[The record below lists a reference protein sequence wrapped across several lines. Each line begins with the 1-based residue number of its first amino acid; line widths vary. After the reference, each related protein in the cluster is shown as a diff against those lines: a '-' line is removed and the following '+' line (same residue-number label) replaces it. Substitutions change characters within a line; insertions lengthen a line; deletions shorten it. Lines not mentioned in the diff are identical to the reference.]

1 VAEWRLLPGRL
12 CESMRRRYL
21 IDRTSRGILL
31 VCATASVAVL
41 LAIAVFIFRESLPA
55 FRQIGLLDFLLG
67 TKWEPNPVG
76 DEAPAYGI
84 LVMIV
89 GTVLV
94 TAGALILAIPL
105 GLGCAVL
112 LADVAPHRFRQ
123 VLRSAVELLVGIP
136 SVVYGLVGLVLIV
149 PLIRQIGGPGPSLA
163 AGIIV
168 LAAMILPT
176 IISISEDSI
185 RAVPKAYREGALALG
200 ATNWQTTWRVVLPSA
215 RSGIA
220 ASIVLGM
227 GRAVGEAMAMVMV
240 IGMAKAMPDS
250 PLDPA
255 RPMAPS
261 IALETNYASGLHLSA
276 LFAIA
281 VVLLLF
287 IVIINSI
294 AILVFKRGARA
305 QDVA

>member
-1 VAEWRLLPGRL
+1 
-12 CESMRRRYL
+12 MRRRYL
-21 IDRTSRGILL
+21 IDRSSRGVLL
-31 VCATASVAVL
+31 ICATVSVVIL
-41 LAIAVFIFRESLPA
+41 LAIAVFILQRSLPA
-55 FRQIGLLDFLLG
+55 LGEIGLLDFLLG
-67 TKWEPNPVG
+67 TKWDPTPVG
-76 DEAPAYGI
+76 DTPPSYGI

-94 TAGALILAIPL
+94 TLGALVIAIPL
-105 GLGCAVL
+105 GVGCAVL
-112 LADVAPHRFRQ
+112 LADIAPHRFRQ
-123 VLRSAVELLVGIP
+123 ILRPAVELLVGIP

-149 PLIRQIGGPGPSLA
+149 PLVRQIGGPGLSLA

-176 IISISEDSI
+176 VISISEDSI
-185 RAVPKAYREGALALG
+185 RAVPRIYREGALALG
-200 ATNWQTTWRVVLPSA
+200 ATSWQTMWRVVLPAA

-240 IGMAKAMPDS
+240 IGMAKAMPTS

-255 RPMAPS
+255 RPMAPG
-261 IALETNYASGLHLSA
+261 IALETGYAGGIHLSA
-276 LFAIA
+276 LFAIG
-281 VVLLLF
+281 VVLFLF

-294 AILVFKRGARA
+294 AIVVFKRGARA
-305 QDVA
+305 

>member
-1 VAEWRLLPGRL
+1 VRK
-12 CESMRRRYL
+12 RYL
-21 IDRTSRGILL
+21 IDRSSRGVLL
-31 VCATASVAVL
+31 ICATASVAVL
-41 LAIAVFIFRESLPA
+41 LAIAVFILQRSLPA
-55 FRQIGLLDFLLG
+55 FGEIGLLDFLLG
-67 TKWEPNPVG
+67 TKWDPNPVG
-76 DEAPAYGI
+76 DTPPSFGI

-94 TAGALILAIPL
+94 TLGALVIAIPL

-112 LADVAPHRFRQ
+112 LADMAPHHFRQ
-123 VLRSAVELLVGIP
+123 ILRPAVELLTGIP

-149 PLIRQIGGPGPSLA
+149 PLVRQIGGPGLSLA

-185 RAVPKAYREGALALG
+185 RAVPRIYREGALALG
-200 ATNWQTTWRVVLPSA
+200 ATSWQTMWRVVLPAA

-227 GRAVGEAMAMVMV
+227 GRAVGEAMAMVLV
-240 IGMAKAMPDS
+240 IGMAKAMPNS
-250 PLDPA
+250 LLDPA
-255 RPMAPS
+255 RPMAPG
-261 IALETNYASGLHLSA
+261 IALETGYAGGIHLSA
-276 LFAIA
+276 LFAIG
-281 VVLLLF
+281 VVLFLF

-294 AILVFKRGARA
+294 AIVVFKRGARA
-305 QDVA
+305 

>member
-1 VAEWRLLPGRL
+1 
-12 CESMRRRYL
+12 MRKRYL
-21 IDRTSRGILL
+21 IDRSSRGVLL
-31 VCATASVAVL
+31 VCATVSVAVL
-41 LAIAVFIFRESLPA
+41 LAIAVFIFKESLPA
-55 FRQIGLLDFLLG
+55 FEEIGLLDFLLG
-67 TKWEPNPVG
+67 TKWDPNPVG
-76 DEAPAYGI
+76 DMNPQYGI

-94 TAGALILAIPL
+94 TIGALIFAVPL
-105 GLGCAVL
+105 GMGCAIL

-123 VLRSAVELLVGIP
+123 LLRPAVELLVGIP

-149 PLIRQIGGPGPSLA
+149 PLIRQIGGPGLSLA

-185 RAVPKAYREGALALG
+185 RAVPRVYREGALALG
-200 ATNWQTTWRVVLPSA
+200 ATNWQTTWRVVLPAA

-240 IGMAKAMPDS
+240 IGMAKAMPAS

-255 RPMAPS
+255 RPMAPG
-261 IALETNYASGLHLSA
+261 IALETNYASGTHLSA
-276 LFAIA
+276 LFAVG
-281 VVLLLF
+281 VVLFLF
-287 IVIINSI
+287 IVILNSI
-294 AILVFKRGARA
+294 AIVAFKRGTRA
-305 QDVA
+305 

>member
-1 VAEWRLLPGRL
+1 VLL
-12 CESMRRRYL
+12 
-21 IDRTSRGILL
+21 I
-31 VCATASVAVL
+31 CATASVAVL
-41 LAIAVFIFRESLPA
+41 LAIAVFILQRSLPA
-55 FRQIGLLDFLLG
+55 FGEIGLLDFLLG
-67 TKWEPNPVG
+67 TKWDPNPVG
-76 DEAPAYGI
+76 DTPPSFGI

-94 TAGALILAIPL
+94 TLGALVIAIPL

-112 LADVAPHRFRQ
+112 LADMAPHHFRQ
-123 VLRSAVELLVGIP
+123 ILRPAVELLTGIP

-149 PLIRQIGGPGPSLA
+149 PLVRQIGGPGLSLA

-185 RAVPKAYREGALALG
+185 RAVPRIYREGALALG
-200 ATNWQTTWRVVLPSA
+200 ATSWQTMWRVVLPAA

-227 GRAVGEAMAMVMV
+227 GRAVGEAMAMVLV
-240 IGMAKAMPDS
+240 IGMAKAMPNS
-250 PLDPA
+250 LLDPA
-255 RPMAPS
+255 RPMAPG
-261 IALETNYASGLHLSA
+261 IALETGYAGGIHLSA
-276 LFAIA
+276 LFAIG
-281 VVLLLF
+281 VVLFLF

-294 AILVFKRGARA
+294 AIVVFKRGARA
-305 QDVA
+305 

>member
-1 VAEWRLLPGRL
+1 
-12 CESMRRRYL
+12 MRRRYL
-21 IDRTSRGILL
+21 IDRSSRGVLL
-31 VCATASVAVL
+31 ICATASVAVL
-41 LAIAVFIFRESLPA
+41 LAIAVFILQRSLPA
-55 FRQIGLLDFLLG
+55 FGEIGLLDFLLG
-67 TKWEPNPVG
+67 TKWDPNPVG
-76 DEAPAYGI
+76 DTPPSFGI

-94 TAGALILAIPL
+94 TLGALVIAIPL

-112 LADVAPHRFRQ
+112 LADIAPHRFRQ
-123 VLRSAVELLVGIP
+123 ILRPAVELLVGIP

-149 PLIRQIGGPGPSLA
+149 PLIRQIGGPGLSLA

-176 IISISEDSI
+176 VISISEDSI
-185 RAVPKAYREGALALG
+185 RAVPRVYREGALALG
-200 ATNWQTTWRVVLPSA
+200 ATNWQTTWRVVLPAA

-240 IGMAKAMPDS
+240 IGMAKAMPSS

-255 RPMAPS
+255 RPMAPG
-261 IALETNYASGLHLSA
+261 IALETGYAGGIHLSA
-276 LFAIA
+276 LFGIG
-281 VVLLLF
+281 VVLFLF

-294 AILVFKRGARA
+294 AIVVFKRGGRA
-305 QDVA
+305 

>member
-1 VAEWRLLPGRL
+1 
-12 CESMRRRYL
+12 MRRRYL
-21 IDRTSRGILL
+21 IDRSSRGVLL
-31 VCATASVAVL
+31 ICATASVAVL
-41 LAIAVFIFRESLPA
+41 LAIAVFILQRSLPA
-55 FRQIGLLDFLLG
+55 FGEIGLLDFLLG
-67 TKWEPNPVG
+67 TKWDPNPVG
-76 DEAPAYGI
+76 DTPPSFGI

-94 TAGALILAIPL
+94 TLGALVIAIPL

-112 LADVAPHRFRQ
+112 LADIAPHRFRQ
-123 VLRSAVELLVGIP
+123 ILRPAVELLVGIP

-149 PLIRQIGGPGPSLA
+149 PLIRQIGGPGLSLA

-176 IISISEDSI
+176 VISISEDSI
-185 RAVPKAYREGALALG
+185 RAVPRVYREGALALG
-200 ATNWQTTWRVVLPSA
+200 ATNWQTTWRVVLPAA

-240 IGMAKAMPDS
+240 IGMAKAMPSS

-255 RPMAPS
+255 RPMAPG
-261 IALETNYASGLHLSA
+261 IALETGYAGGIHFSA
-276 LFAIA
+276 LFGIG
-281 VVLLLF
+281 VVLFLF

-294 AILVFKRGARA
+294 AIVVFKRGGRA
-305 QDVA
+305 

>member
-1 VAEWRLLPGRL
+1 
-12 CESMRRRYL
+12 MRKRYL
-21 IDRTSRGILL
+21 IDRSSRGVLL
-31 VCATASVAVL
+31 ICATASVAVL
-41 LAIAVFIFRESLPA
+41 LAIAVFILQRSLPA
-55 FRQIGLLDFLLG
+55 FGEIGLLDFLLG
-67 TKWEPNPVG
+67 TKWDPNPVG
-76 DEAPAYGI
+76 DTPPSFGI

-94 TAGALILAIPL
+94 TLGALVIAIPL

-112 LADVAPHRFRQ
+112 LADMAPHHFRQ
-123 VLRSAVELLVGIP
+123 ILRPAVELLTGIP

-149 PLIRQIGGPGPSLA
+149 PLVRQIGGPGLSLA

-185 RAVPKAYREGALALG
+185 RAVPRIYREGALALG
-200 ATNWQTTWRVVLPSA
+200 ATSWQTMWRVVLPAA

-227 GRAVGEAMAMVMV
+227 GRAVGEAMAMVLV
-240 IGMAKAMPDS
+240 IGMAKAMPNS
-250 PLDPA
+250 LLDPA
-255 RPMAPS
+255 RPMAPG
-261 IALETNYASGLHLSA
+261 IALETGYAGGIHLSA
-276 LFAIA
+276 LFAIG
-281 VVLLLF
+281 VVLFLF

-294 AILVFKRGARA
+294 AIVVFKRGARA
-305 QDVA
+305 

>member
-1 VAEWRLLPGRL
+1 
-12 CESMRRRYL
+12 MRRRYL
-21 IDRTSRGILL
+21 IDRSTRGLL
-31 VCATASVAVL
+31 LICATVSIVVL
-41 LAIAVFIFRESLPA
+41 LAIAVFTLRESWPA

-67 TKWEPNPVG
+67 TQWKPIPIG
-76 DEAPAYGI
+76 DESPQYGI
-84 LVMIV
+84 LAMIL

-94 TAGALILAIPL
+94 TAGALIFAVPL
-105 GLGCAVL
+105 GIGCAIL
-112 LADVAPHRFRQ
+112 LADVAPQRIRQ
-123 VLRSAVELLVGIP
+123 IVRPAVELLVGIP

-149 PLIRQIGGPGPSLA
+149 PLIRQIGGPGLSLA
-163 AGIIV
+163 AGVIV

-200 ATNWQTTWRVVLPSA
+200 ATNWQTTWRVVLPAA

-227 GRAVGEAMAMVMV
+227 GRAVGEAMALVMV
-240 IGMAKAMPDS
+240 IGMATAIPTS

-255 RPMAPS
+255 RPLAPS

-276 LFAIA
+276 LFAIG
-281 VVLLLF
+281 VVLLVF
-287 IVIINSI
+287 IIIINTI
-294 AILVFKRGARA
+294 AIVAFKRGARA
-305 QDVA
+305 

>member
-1 VAEWRLLPGRL
+1 
-12 CESMRRRYL
+12 MRRRYL
-21 IDRTSRGILL
+21 IDRGSRALL
-31 VCATASVAVL
+31 FVCATVSVAIL
-41 LAIAVFIFRESLPA
+41 LAIAVFILQRSLPA
-55 FRQIGLLDFLLG
+55 FGEIGLLDFLLG
-67 TKWEPNPVG
+67 TKWDPKPVG
-76 DEAPAYGI
+76 EASPSYGI

-94 TAGALILAIPL
+94 TLGALVIAIPL
-105 GLGCAVL
+105 GLGSAVL

-123 VLRSAVELLVGIP
+123 LLRPAVELLVGIP

-149 PLIRQIGGPGPSLA
+149 PVIRQIGGPGLSLA

-185 RAVPKAYREGALALG
+185 KAVPRAYREGSLALG
-200 ATNWQTTWRVVLPSA
+200 ATKWQTMWRVVLPAA

-240 IGMAKAMPDS
+240 IGMAKAMPGS

-261 IALETNYASGLHLSA
+261 IALETNYASGTHLSA
-276 LFAIA
+276 LFAIG
-281 VVLLLF
+281 VILFLF
-287 IVIINSI
+287 IVILNSM
-294 AILVFKRGARA
+294 AIVVFKRGARA
-305 QDVA
+305 

>member
-1 VAEWRLLPGRL
+1 MRRLLSRL
-12 CESMRRRYL
+12 PKDVKKRYI
-21 IDRTSRGILL
+21 IDRSSRGLFL
-31 VCATASVAVL
+31 VCATVSSVVL
-41 LAIAVFIFRESLPA
+41 LAIAVFVFRESLPA

-67 TKWEPNPVG
+67 TKWEPVPVG
-76 DEAPAYGI
+76 DQSPQYGI
-84 LVMIV
+84 LGMML

-94 TAGALILAIPL
+94 TIGALIFAIPL
-105 GLGCAVL
+105 GVGCALL
-112 LADVAPHRFRQ
+112 LADVAPHRVRSL
-123 VLRSAVELLVGIP
+123 LRPAVELLVGIP

-149 PLIRQIGGPGPSLA
+149 PLIRQIGGPGLSLT
-163 AGIIV
+163 AGVIV

-185 RAVPKAYREGALALG
+185 KAVPKSYREGALALG
-200 ATNWQTTWRVVLPSA
+200 ATNWQATWRVVIPAA
-215 RSGIA
+215 RSGIG

-240 IGMAKAMPDS
+240 IGMATAIPKS

-276 LFAIA
+276 LFAIG
-281 VVLLLF
+281 VVLFLF
-287 IVIINSI
+287 IIIINGI
-294 AILVFKRGARA
+294 AIAAFKRGTRA
-305 QDVA
+305 

>member
-1 VAEWRLLPGRL
+1 VRK
-12 CESMRRRYL
+12 RYL
-21 IDRTSRGILL
+21 IDRSSRGVLL
-31 VCATASVAVL
+31 ICATASVAVL
-41 LAIAVFIFRESLPA
+41 LAIAVFILQRSLPA
-55 FRQIGLLDFLLG
+55 FGEIGLLDFLLG
-67 TKWEPNPVG
+67 TKWDPNPVG
-76 DEAPAYGI
+76 DTPPSFGI

-94 TAGALILAIPL
+94 TLGALVIAIPL

-112 LADVAPHRFRQ
+112 LADMAPHHFRQ
-123 VLRSAVELLVGIP
+123 ILRPAVELLTGIP

-149 PLIRQIGGPGPSLA
+149 PLVRQIGGPGLSLA

-185 RAVPKAYREGALALG
+185 RAVPRIYREGALALG
-200 ATNWQTTWRVVLPSA
+200 ATSWQTMWRVVLPAA

-240 IGMAKAMPDS
+240 IGMAKAMPSS

-255 RPMAPS
+255 RPMAPG
-261 IALETNYASGLHLSA
+261 IALETGYAGGIHLSA
-276 LFAIA
+276 LFAIG
-281 VVLLLF
+281 VVLFLF

-294 AILVFKRGARA
+294 AIVVFKRGARA
-305 QDVA
+305 

>member
-1 VAEWRLLPGRL
+1 
-12 CESMRRRYL
+12 MRRRYL
-21 IDRTSRGILL
+21 IDRSSRGVLL
-31 VCATASVAVL
+31 ICATASVAVL
-41 LAIAVFIFRESLPA
+41 LAIAVFILQRSLPA
-55 FRQIGLLDFLLG
+55 FGEIGLLDFLLG
-67 TKWEPNPVG
+67 TKWDPNPVG
-76 DEAPAYGI
+76 DTPPSFGI

-94 TAGALILAIPL
+94 TLGALVIAIPL

-112 LADVAPHRFRQ
+112 LADMAPHHFRQ
-123 VLRSAVELLVGIP
+123 ILRPAVELLTGIP

-149 PLIRQIGGPGPSLA
+149 PLVRQIGGPGLSLA

-185 RAVPKAYREGALALG
+185 RAVPRIYREGALALG
-200 ATNWQTTWRVVLPSA
+200 ATSWQTMWRVVLPAA

-227 GRAVGEAMAMVMV
+227 GRAVGEAMAMVLV
-240 IGMAKAMPDS
+240 IGMAKAMPNS
-250 PLDPA
+250 LLDPA
-255 RPMAPS
+255 RPMAPG
-261 IALETNYASGLHLSA
+261 IALETGYAGGIHLSA
-276 LFAIA
+276 LFAIG
-281 VVLLLF
+281 VVLFLF

-294 AILVFKRGARA
+294 AIVVFKRGARA
-305 QDVA
+305 

>member
-1 VAEWRLLPGRL
+1 
-12 CESMRRRYL
+12 
-21 IDRTSRGILL
+21 
-31 VCATASVAVL
+31 VAVL
-41 LAIAVFIFRESLPA
+41 LAIAVFILQRSLPA
-55 FRQIGLLDFLLG
+55 FGEIGLLDFLLG
-67 TKWEPNPVG
+67 TKWDPNPVG
-76 DEAPAYGI
+76 DTPPSFGI

-94 TAGALILAIPL
+94 TLGALVIAIPL

-112 LADVAPHRFRQ
+112 LADMAPHHFRQ
-123 VLRSAVELLVGIP
+123 ILRPAVELLTGIP

-149 PLIRQIGGPGPSLA
+149 PLVRQIGGPGLSLA

-185 RAVPKAYREGALALG
+185 RAVPRIYREGALALG
-200 ATNWQTTWRVVLPSA
+200 ATSWQTMWRVVLPAA

-227 GRAVGEAMAMVMV
+227 GRAVGEAMAMVLV
-240 IGMAKAMPDS
+240 IGMAKAMPNS
-250 PLDPA
+250 LLDPA
-255 RPMAPS
+255 RPMAPG
-261 IALETNYASGLHLSA
+261 IALETGYAGGIHLSA
-276 LFAIA
+276 LFAIG
-281 VVLLLF
+281 VVLFLF

-294 AILVFKRGARA
+294 AIVVFKRGARA
-305 QDVA
+305 